1 MRYVAV
7 FFQRAE
13 PADGPGARGALQ
25 KSGACLRRQDQGQR
39 IVTSPAHRHVSKC
52 HVSDIVLTVLLCLQ
66 AAADDWSNKCYC
78 RAVII
83 LRVIRNPIIGDK
95 FASRHGQKGICRYMY
110 QQLYP

>member
-39 IVTSPAHRHVSKC
+39 IVTFLAHRHVS
-52 HVSDIVLTVLLCLQ
+52 DIDDVAVFAGGCRRLEQQVLLPRCHHT
-66 AAADDWSNKCYC
+66 A
-78 RAVII
+78 
-83 LRVIRNPIIGDK
+83 
-95 FASRHGQKGICRYMY
+95 RHQE
-110 QQLYP
+110 PNHW